1 MNDDWSYIK
10 SLDENALIHH
20 ERNYKMAL
28 IDHVSGHTKGV
39 PHRRRN
45 FGLLSYLALWRSR
58 RALARL
64 DARALEDIGIDSEA
78 AQREARRHL
87 WDVPS
92 TWVNR

>member
-1 MNDDWSYIK
+1 
-10 SLDENALIHH
+10 
-20 ERNYKMAL
+20 MAL
-28 IDHVSGHTKGV
+28 IDHFSARTKSV
-39 PHRRRN
+39 LHRHHRI
-45 FGLLSYLALWRSR
+45 GLFSYLALWRSR

-64 DARALEDIGIDSEA
+64 DARALDDIGINSEA

>member
-1 MNDDWSYIK
+1 
-10 SLDENALIHH
+10 
-20 ERNYKMAL
+20 MAL
-28 IDHVSGHTKGV
+28 IDHFSARTRGV
-39 PHRRRN
+39 LDRPYRI
-45 FGLLSYLALWRSR
+45 GLLSYLALWRSR

-64 DARALEDIGIDSEA
+64 DARALDDIGIDSEA